1 MKVIDPSTLLGH
13 GPCLRMNKD
22 PHICQP
28 KFDTWTKSEE
38 GRRLDH
44 SETDE
49 SCEWEVWGEKA
60 DGSTDQGSRGAK
72 TPREY
77 FK

>member
-49 SCEWEVWGEKA
+49 SCEGEV
-60 DGSTDQGSRGAK
+60 
-72 TPREY
+72 
-77 FK
+77 